1 MRPSA
6 YNETVQLRIELI
18 CILAATA
25 LFAQVP
31 KAPDN
36 WRTIDDLPRIDMTG
50 LTAVQKRAVL
60 KLVREQDCSCQCGL
74 KTAECLLADPQCS
87 YSKSLAAIA
96 VKGVK
101 DGKSLLEISKLMDRS
116 PKSHRPKLLEDPV
129 SMPVKGAL
137 VLGSIDAKITLVE
150 FCYFECPYCSAAV

>member
-1 MRPSA
+1 M
-6 YNETVQLRIELI
+6 QLRIELI
-18 CILAATA
+18 CIFAATA

-31 KAPDN
+31 KAPEN
-36 WRTIDDLPRIDMTG
+36 WKTIDDLPRIDMTD

-60 KLVREQDCSCQCGL
+60 KLIREQDCSCQCGL

-87 YSKSLAAIA
+87 YSKSLAAMA

-116 PKSHRPKLLEDPV
+116 PKAHRPKLLEDPV
-129 SMPVKGAL
+129 SIPVEGSP
-137 VLGSIDAKITLVE
+137 VLGPSDAKITMVASSGR
-150 FCYFECPYCSAAV
+150 CTTCCSRISASSRAKTC